1 MSLYPGLDAPKSQNY
16 KRIWAVVFFIILF
29 GGLAASYFAT
39 KSIDYIWRWH
49 TVAKYFV
56 YEDSN
61 NTLSEIEGLVDSV
74 TPSGKYAVIN
84 IRGVGVNAEYKTT
97 SKGLV
102 VEKGDYIYEGDVL
115 GSDKCWRAGLMVL
128 GLLLTLKV
136 SAISIVLALIIGVMT
151 GLARI
156 SDNPALKW
164 TAITYIEL
172 VRGSPLLVQM
182 MLWYFVLGTLI
193 NKFIAG
199 WGFSSIPTLWYGVLS
214 LALFTGAY
222 TAEIVRAGIQS
233 VNIGQMEAA
242 RSLGMS
248 YFESMRK
255 VIMPQAINR
264 ILPALAGQFISLVKD
279 SSLLGVISIRE
290 LTKVTREVVT
300 SSLQPFEMWIVCAIL
315 YLLLTFGL
323 SLIVQRLERRAVR

>member
-16 KRIWAVVFFIILF
+16 KRIWAGIFFVILF
-29 GGLAASYFAT
+29 GGLIASFYAT

-61 NTLSEIEGLVDSV
+61 ETISEHEGLVESI
-74 TPSGKYAVIN
+74 TTSGDYAVIKV
-84 IRGVGVNAEYKTT
+84 RGASAEAEYKTKT
-97 SKGLV
+97 KGLSV
-102 VEKGDYIYEGDVL
+102 DVGDYIYEEDSL
-115 GSDKCWRAGLMVL
+115 GSNKCWRAGLMIL

-136 SAISIVLALIIGVMT
+136 SAISIVLALIIGIIT

-164 TAITYIEL
+164 AAITYIEL

-182 MLWYFVLGTLI
+182 MLWYFVIGTLI
-193 NKFIAG
+193 NKFLAG
-199 WGFSSIPTLWYGVLS
+199 WGVSSIPTIWYGVLS

-233 VNIGQMEAA
+233 VNVGQMEAA

-255 VIMPQAINR
+255 VIMPQAISR

-290 LTKVTREVVT
+290 LTKVTREIVT
-300 SSLQPFEMWIVCAIL
+300 SSLQPFEMWIVCAML
-315 YLLLTFGL
+315 YLVLTFGL
-323 SLIVQRLERRAVR
+323 SLIVQRLERSAII